1 MRHAFKTGYA
11 SKIHAPILA
20 FLTTGDA
27 KIAGAKFVHQIGGEY
42 MRVAERDVPA
52 SCRDLVTETRHECLV
67 QIAVSIGLER
77 DQICARDSRKH
88 GVLGRNC
95 IVKPECSLVAVI
107 LDGDRK
113 STRLNSSH

>member
-27 KIAGAKFVHQIGGEY
+27 KIAGAKFVHQIGGEF

-52 SCRDLVTETRHECLV
+52 SCRDLITESRHERLV
-67 QIAVSIGLER
+67 QIAVSIGLEC
-77 DQICARDSRKH
+77 DHICARDSCKDGVPRRK
-88 GVLGRNC
+88 GVVQAESAL
-95 IVKPECSLVAVI
+95 IAVI
-107 LDGDRK
+107 LDGR
-113 STRLNSSH
+113 